1 MVQFKFAY
9 DANVT
14 VEQRVGFE
22 LAAAIW
28 AHYLKDDITVN
39 LRVGGRDN
47 LNGGTATGGA
57 VPILHRQNYGV
68 LNEYYRQDAIASSD
82 GESPSADEQA
92 IASLQTGNTVDVR
105 VNGEVLNGNTEV
117 VLTSAQAKALG
128 MTEGIDLD
136 NGTHWD
142 RDLVTSDALDG
153 YVVINNDFDWNYDF
167 TRSGEAAEGTLD
179 FLSMAMHEIG
189 HNLGFIS
196 GLDGT
201 IDVETMLSGQTQISD
216 FTMLDLFRH
225 TVDTADIENPDG
237 SVSSLTIGENSY
249 FSIDGGQTN
258 LADFSTGQ
266 EGDGFQ
272 ASHWKRFRQ
281 AIGIMDPTLA
291 YQERASLS
299 ELDLQA
305 LDVLG
310 WDVDY
315 SQRGGIDLQTLLIQ
329 AESAVASSLGVE
341 HSFLS
346 NNRGA
351 NNIYNLG
358 YSEWFSLFEGQISE
372 IGVGAWWQI
381 VEFGYGIWQDS
392 DDSDGSSWW
401 DDFEAQMTETNGA
414 TWMQELEEELGY
426 SDGGLWDAF
435 EAQLA
440 ATGGATW
447 MQMLEVGYSKWWQNL
462 ETYFS
467 TLGEAGEVVENGE
480 ENLGQVVIDQG
491 ASEQSVIVSGGDAD
505 DILAGSDFR
514 DLVSGG
520 NGDDLIDGKGGNDSL
535 LGEAGDDI
543 LYGFGGDDELY
554 GGDGND
560 LLAGEDD
567 NDKLYGEAGH
577 DILSGGFGN
586 DLIDGAAD
594 NDILKGDGGS
604 DVLDGGTG
612 NDEVGGGDGHDIAIG
627 GDGKDI
633 VSGGRGNDVLYGDR
647 FQGSDGEQS
656 LTLEEIAEQSGFAT
670 TAQSVPIDFWVRLE
684 AEDLQ
689 LRHFNKDNSAIASG
703 GSLISTGGRGEAKGK
718 FSGPTGIY
726 DIVVGYYDEKDG
738 KGELEVEIRHGRD
751 KQKFEWL
758 LDEDLHDNYFSTKN
772 FTTYTIRGVQ
782 LESGEEIK
790 IKGKSE
796 KDELIGIDY
805 LDIIS
810 TTVSTPYADAHF
822 YNGSFYLES
831 QTKSS
836 AEASALGGQLIKA
849 QKESAEEY
857 WLKNTIGKSDNII
870 KVDVSDSQ
878 FNLVQDAATHQA
890 ANNAVRIEAESFNL
904 SGGYEAVSSYEF
916 ASGGAVIEKGGKGHG
931 KATTLFTGES
941 GLYDIFVSYIDEKKD
956 KEASASFGV
965 SGQTLDTWSF
975 DAPEATAAYR
985 EVGTRVSLTTGD
997 YFEIKGWADGDEE
1010 ALIDYVE
1017 LVAVNDRAENN
1028 ALEPD
1033 VFQIEQLQ
1041 LEAEDFTWSGEAS
1054 RKGKD
1059 YASGEQLVE
1068 AKKDA
1073 YAQTT
1078 FTGESGLYNISVGYD
1093 DEGKGE
1099 SQLAVWL
1106 DGWNNYLGSWNLAE
1120 GEKNEIRS
1128 QTLLTEI
1135 FIKNGE
1141 TLTFQTG
1148 EKKLKIDYID
1158 FSPSSE
1164 VDVLGST
1171 GDSGTPTSSDI
1182 LIEAESIWFNGDGSI
1197 DSGTNSNPSGGQFA
1211 SIINASGSTLFSGET
1226 GYYDVVV
1233 SYFDNGDATTRLQLD
1248 INGLQQDQWQPIQ
1261 VGGTDAFVERTVA
1274 SNVFLTDGSDS
1285 LQISA
1290 NRLFGEGVAY
1300 VDYIKLI
1307 KVDPV
1312 GEDTS
1317 VTDDSANSDV
1327 LRGGTGSDLIYGGEG
1342 NDLIY
1347 GEDEFDSGLSQ
1358 VGDNNDTLFGSDGN
1372 DTLYGNSGNDT
1383 LYGDDD
1389 SESVAVE
1396 VAPTTANGVMYNGSE
1411 YVLTNSRV
1419 SWATAQAQAEALG
1432 GNLVTINDADEEAW
1446 LRSQFGGDQSF
1457 WLGIND
1463 RASEGNFEWVSGEAV
1478 DYTHWAGNGPDN
1490 YYNQDY
1496 GVIEWSGAEGSQ
1508 WQDQYSNGG
1517 FEDRYGSWQW
1527 QYGYRGII
1535 EIKRPETFVNNG
1547 GNDKLEGGRGNDT
1560 LYGGGGADILDGSDA
1575 IAKGAFEIDILGGG
1589 LGRDRFVLGS
1599 TEQSYYVSDGDNDY
1613 ALIKD
1618 FDASSD
1624 VLQLHGSAG
1633 SYSHQQDGNNL
1644 RLLQGAELV
1653 AILENTSELN
1663 FNSQSIDFV

>member
-1 MVQFKFAY
+1 MVQFKFTY
-9 DANVT
+9 DTNVT

-28 AHYLKDDITVN
+28 AHYLKDDVTVN
-39 LRVGGRDN
+39 LHVGGRDN
-47 LNGGTATGGA
+47 LNGGKATGGA

-68 LNEYYRQDAIASSD
+68 LNEYYRQDATASTD

-92 IASLQTGNTVDVR
+92 IASLQTGNTVDIR

-136 NGTHWD
+136 NGTHWN
-142 RDLVTSDALDG
+142 RELVTGDALDG

-351 NNIYNLG
+351 NNLYNLG

-392 DDSDGSSWW
+392 NDSDGSSWW
-401 DDFEAQMTETNGA
+401 DAFEAQMTATGGA
-414 TWMQELEEELGY
+414 TWMQALEEELGY
-426 SDGGLWDAF
+426 SYGGLWDAF

-480 ENLGQVVIDQG
+480 ENLGQVVIDEG
-491 ASEQSVIVSGGDAD
+491 DSEQSVIVSGGDAD
-505 DILAGSDFR
+505 DILAGSHLR

-520 NGDDLIDGKGGNDSL
+520 NGDDLIDGKGGNDTL
-535 LGEAGDDI
+535 LGESGNDI
-543 LYGFGGDDELY
+543 VYGFDGNDELY
-554 GGDGND
+554 GGAGND
-560 LLAGEDD
+560 FLAGEED

-586 DLIDGAAD
+586 DLIEGAAD

-612 NDEVGGGDGHDIAIG
+612 DDEVGGGDADDIAIG

-633 VSGGRGNDVLYGDR
+633 VSGGRGNDVLYGDQ
-647 FQGSDGEQS
+647 FQDSNGEQS
-656 LTLEEIAEQSGFAT
+656 LTLEEIAKQAGFLT
-670 TAQSVPIDFWVRLE
+670 TTQAAPIDFWVRLE
-684 AEDLQ
+684 AE
-689 LRHFNKDNSAIASG
+689 
-703 GSLISTGGRGEAKGK
+703 GK
-718 FSGPTGIY
+718 FSGPTGTY
-726 DIVVGYYDEKDG
+726 DIVVGYYDEQDG
-738 KGELEVEIRHGRD
+738 KAELEVEIGRKKGKRKND
-751 KQKFEWL
+751 WS
-758 LDEDLHDNYFSTKN
+758 LDGDLHEKSFSRKN
-772 FTTYTIRGVQ
+772 FTTYTLAGVQ
-782 LESGEEIK
+782 LDSGEGIRIK
-790 IKGKSE
+790 DKANRNKSVRV
-796 KDELIGIDY
+796 DY
-805 LDIIS
+805 IDIIS
-810 TTVSTPYADAHF
+810 ATASTPYADAHF
-822 YNGSFYLES
+822 YDGSFYLES
-831 QTKSS
+831 KTKSS
-836 AEASALGGQLIKA
+836 AEADAWGGQLIKA
-849 QKESAEEY
+849 QKESTEEY
-857 WLKNTIGKSDNII
+857 WLKNKIGKSDNII
-870 KVDVSDSQ
+870 KVDVSDSR
-878 FNLVQDAATHQA
+878 FNVVQDAAT
-890 ANNAVRIEAESFNL
+890 ANNATRIEAESFHL
-904 SGGYEAVSSYEF
+904 SGGYRAVGGYEF
-916 ASGGAVIEKGGKGHG
+916 ASGNAVIKKEGKGKRYG
-931 KATTLFTGES
+931 KATTLFEGES

-956 KEASASFGV
+956 KEAKASFSVGNR
-965 SGQTLDTWSF
+965 TLDKWSF
-975 DAPEATAAYR
+975 DALGATAAYR
-985 EVGTRVSLTTGD
+985 EVGTRVSLKTGN
-997 YFEIKGWADGDEE
+997 YLTIEGRADGDEQ
-1010 ALIDYVE
+1010 ALIDYIE
-1017 LVAVNDRAENN
+1017 LVPVDENAENS
-1028 ALEPD
+1028 ALEPNT
-1033 VFQIEQLQ
+1033 FQVEKVR
-1041 LEAEDFTWSGEAS
+1041 LEAEDLAWSGEAS
-1054 RKGKD
+1054 EKNKD
-1059 YASGEQLVE
+1059 YASGGQLVE

-1073 YAQTT
+1073 YVQTT
-1078 FTGESGLYNISVGYD
+1078 FTGESGLYNISVSYD

-1099 SQLAVWL
+1099 SQLSVWSS
-1106 DGWNNYLGSWNLAE
+1106 GRNNYLGSWDLAQ
-1120 GEKNEIRS
+1120 GEKDEIRS

-1135 FIKNGE
+1135 FIENGD

-1148 EKKLKIDYID
+1148 EKKLKIDHID
-1158 FSPSSE
+1158 FSPIVE
-1164 VDVLGST
+1164 VSTDT
-1171 GDSGTPTSSDI
+1171 GDDSGMPIGSET
-1182 LIEAESIWFNGDGSI
+1182 LIEAESIEFSGDRSI
-1197 DSGTNSNPSGGQFA
+1197 NVEDTLNPSGGRFA
-1211 SIINASGSTLFSGET
+1211 SIVNASGSTLFSGET

-1233 SYFDNGDATTRLQLD
+1233 SYLDDGDATTRLQFD
-1248 INGLQQDQWQPIQ
+1248 INGLQQDQWQPTQ
-1261 VGGTDAFVERTVA
+1261 TGGADAFVERTVA
-1274 SNVFLTDGSDS
+1274 SGVFLTDGDDS

-1290 NRLFGEGVAY
+1290 NRLFGEGVAHI
-1300 VDYIKLI
+1300 DYIKLI
-1307 KVDPV
+1307 KVDPT
-1312 GEDTS
+1312 GENPS
-1317 VTDDSANSDV
+1317 VPDSSKNSDV

-1342 NDLIY
+1342 NDWLY

-1358 VGDNNDTLFGSDGN
+1358 ASDNNDTLFGGDGN

-1389 SESVAVE
+1389 SEPVVVE
-1396 VAPTTANGVMYNGSE
+1396 AAPKTANGIVYNGSE
-1411 YVLTNSRV
+1411 YVLTDRRV
-1419 SWATAQAQAEALG
+1419 SWATAQAQAEAIG
-1432 GNLVTINDADEEAW
+1432 GNLVTINNANEEAW
-1446 LRSQFGGDQSF
+1446 LRSQFGGNQSF

-1463 RASEGNFEWVSGEAV
+1463 RAREGNFEWVSGEAV

-1508 WQDQYSNGG
+1508 WQDHYSSGG
-1517 FEDRYGSWQW
+1517 YEYRHGGWQW

-1535 EIKRPETFVNNG
+1535 EIKQYETFVDDG

-1575 IAKGAFEIDILGGG
+1575 IAQGAFEIDILGGG

-1599 TEQSYYVSDGDNDY
+1599 TEQSYYTSDGDNDY
-1613 ALIKD
+1613 AIIKD
-1618 FDASSD
+1618 FDALSD
-1624 VLQLHGSAG
+1624 VLQLHGSVG

-1644 RLLQGAELV
+1644 RLLQGGELV
-1653 AILENTSELN
+1653 AILESTNELN
-1663 FNSQSIDFV
+1663 FNSQSVDFV